1 MKNSVNAYLCAHH
14 HTALCVENWARSVAF
29 YESLGF
35 VVENDWF
42 WPDGTANHKS
52 LLRFQKVD
60 NCWLELF
67 EYPEGAGTLTER
79 FRTAAGSVS
88 AYVLAVRRAEDVD
101 AVYDHMLS
109 HGGAPVQSPHEERWM
124 GRQGTRLLRTASAAG
139 PDGEIICLQWDQEA
153 GEDRTAE
160 PAEMTECAASRIKGF
175 HHQTLRV
182 SQLERSVDF
191 YERLGFTVQDTYEEQ
206 ETGVRFAMLHMED
219 GSGLLLREESEGQLP
234 TDVERLQTP
243 GGLFQYCFRIDQP
256 EGIDAVYGYCVGLGA
271 RERIKPFWH
280 DGYGMKHWE
289 DHPAFVYGP
298 DGEILEFLYIDYKEA
313 RHG

>member
-1 MKNSVNAYLCAHH
+1 MKNSVNAYLRAHH
-14 HTALCVENWARSVAF
+14 HTALCVENWERSVSF

-42 WPDGTANHKS
+42 WPDGATNHKS

-67 EYPEGAGTLTER
+67 EYPEGAGALTER

-101 AVYDHMLS
+101 AVYAHALS
-109 HGGAPVQSPHEERWM
+109 HGGTPVREPHGEQWT
-124 GRQGTRLLRTASAAG
+124 GRRGTLLLRTASVAG
-139 PDGEIICLQWDQEA
+139 PDGEIICFQWDDEGGEA
-153 GEDRTAE
+153 ETREEVD
-160 PAEMTECAASRIKGF
+160 PAVRCIKGF
-175 HHQTLRV
+175 HHQLLRV
-182 SQLERSVDF
+182 SRLERSVDF
-191 YERLGFTVQDTYEEQ
+191 YDRLGFELQDIYTEQ
-206 ETGVRFAMLHMED
+206 ETGVRFAMLRMED
-219 GSGLLLREESEGQLP
+219 GSGLLLREESEGRLP
-234 TDVERLQTP
+234 TDVERLRTP
-243 GGLFQYCFRIDQP
+243 GGLFQYCFRVDQP
-256 EGIDAVYGYCVGLGA
+256 EGIDAIYGYCVGLGA

-298 DGEILEFLYIDYKEA
+298 DDEILEFLYIDYKEA
-313 RHG
+313 QHG